1 MSLLHPLLLF
11 GLGTVLFPVVLHLLM
26 KAKPKRIDFPA
37 LILIQSRRQ
46 TNARRMRLRHL
57 WLLLLR
63 MAVLAALVFAVTRPR
78 VPAGDW
84 SLSWG
89 DWLRLVGVIGTAAV
103 VYWVGIAWFRRQSR
117 PVHEQALRTT
127 LLKGGVTA
135 AALLGLLLIFAIP
148 YRQRVWASMTNPGVV
163 VDATQPVT
171 AVMLFDTSLS
181 MGYQLESQTRL
192 EVAQEIARRHLKS
205 LPRGSRLAVCD
216 TATDALIRFAP
227 DLGGAS
233 RRVEDLLLSPVSR
246 SIDDRLLAALD
257 AHLEDRQQQTPVD
270 GPDPEASNSTD
281 SRIREIYVF
290 SDLTVNAFR
299 QDSVARMREL
309 LKAHPGIGLYFIDVG
324 VDTPSNA
331 AITEVTLGDQSV
343 ALGSELNLQARI
355 DAQGASQGEKI
366 VELFVSERNGPMVRQ
381 GVPQTVKVEG
391 TGGGTAQFILRPQAE
406 GVLQGELRLVASDPL
421 SFDDTRPFTLNVHPA
436 AEILLVS
443 DNPGDA
449 RFVLEAL
456 APTDL
461 VERGQGP
468 FRCKLIRSGQLSNT
482 DLTKYSVVGL
492 LNVADPGRAGWKSLT
507 NYVSAGGS
515 ALIVLGDRVNHP
527 AYLSEQAL
535 EVLPGEL
542 GAPLAF
548 RPAEYLDLHDLSH
561 PLLKRFD
568 DWGAG
573 GLKAEPILKYWRV
586 DPTADTAVI
595 ARFTDPRQ
603 GPALVER
610 AVGQGRVLLLTTPL
624 DRRGWNDLPVVGWEF
639 VGLVDQ
645 MVTYLGHEGRVNYN
659 HIAGQEV
666 VVPLTPDMSSTRYL
680 LRKPG
685 AQQLQVDISPKA
697 RSLSIREIDQ
707 LGNYRVI
714 LGEGVSSQEQ
724 GFSIQA
730 DGRESLL
737 DRISSSDLDDRLGA
751 ERYSLARTIEN
762 LRRNVQTGRE
772 GHEVFPFLGVL
783 LLAIFLGEHFVA
795 NRFYDSDP
803 SPADMPKARGVGTAR
818 ETNSSGSSSNV
829 GLRGNNTPAQAS

>member
-11 GLGTVLFPVVLHLLM
+11 GLGVVLVPVVLHLLM
-26 KAKPKRIDFPA
+26 KAKPKQIDFPA
-37 LILIQSRRQ
+37 LRLIQKRRQ

-63 MAVLAALVFAVTRPR
+63 MAVLAALVFALTRPR

-84 SLSWG
+84 SLNWG
-89 DWLRLVGVIGTAAV
+89 DWLRLTGVLAAAAAI
-103 VYWVGIAWFRRQSR
+103 YWGGVTWFRRQSR
-117 PVHEQALRTT
+117 PHHELALRTT
-127 LLKGGVTA
+127 LLKAGVTA
-135 AALLGLLLIFAIP
+135 AGLLGVLLIFALP

-163 VDATQPVT
+163 LDATQPVT

-192 EVAQEIARRHLKS
+192 EVAQEISRRHIKS

-216 TATDALIRFAP
+216 TSSDALIRFAP

-257 AHLEDRQQQTPVD
+257 AHIEDRQQQDSGESPS
-270 GPDPEASNSTD
+270 PESSAETD

-290 SDLTVNAFR
+290 TDLTANAFR
-299 QDSVARMREL
+299 QETLLRLREML
-309 LKAHPGIGLYFIDVG
+309 TTQPGIGLYFIDVG
-324 VDTPSNA
+324 VEQPSNA
-331 AITEVTLGDQSV
+331 GITEMTLGDQSV

-355 DAQGASQGEKI
+355 DAQGASQGEKV
-366 VELFVSERNGPMVRQ
+366 VELFVADRNGQLVRQ
-381 GVPQTVKVEG
+381 GAPQTVKVEG
-391 TGGGTAQFILRPQAE
+391 TGGGTAQFTVRSQVE
-406 GVLQGELRLVASDPL
+406 GILQGELRLVASDPL
-421 SFDDTRPFTLNVHPA
+421 SFDDTRQFTLNVHPP

-456 APTDL
+456 APQDL

-468 FRCKLIRSGQLSNT
+468 FRCRVIRSGQLSNT
-482 DLTKYSVVGL
+482 DLAKYSVVGL

-507 NYVSAGGS
+507 NYVSSGGS
-515 ALIVLGDRVNHP
+515 ALIVLGDRVNHA

-535 EVLPGEL
+535 EILPGEL

-548 RPAEYLDLHDLSH
+548 RPPEYLDLRDLSH

-568 DWGAG
+568 DWGAS

-603 GPALVER
+603 GPALIER
-610 AVGQGRVLLLTTPL
+610 AVGQGRTLLLTTPL

-645 MVTYLGHEGRVNYN
+645 MITYLGHEGRVNYN
-659 HIAGQEV
+659 HLASQEV
-666 VVPLTPDMSSTRYL
+666 SVPLAPDNSFTRYL

-685 AQQLQVDISPKA
+685 LQQLQGDISPKA
-697 RSLSIREIDQ
+697 SNFVIREIDQ

-714 LGEGVSSQEQ
+714 LGDGAGSREL
-724 GFSIQA
+724 GFSVNA

-737 DRISSSDLDDRLGA
+737 DRLSTADLDGRLGS
-751 ERYSLARTIEN
+751 ERYSLARSIEK

-795 NRFYDSDP
+795 NRFYDSDFP
-803 SPADMPKARGVGTAR
+803 VEDQPAGRAESSRRSTS
-818 ETNSSGSSSNV
+818 SSGSA
-829 GLRGNNTPAQAS
+829 NTPASRGIKTQAQAG